1 MKTYQDAERLVRVI
15 EVYDQAKA
23 SMDKVLQSD
32 ASNVRKVEQLK
43 EIVLRADKEV
53 ENILH
58 AQKKDS
64 SVEEHSPPLFFN
76 SVKQMMQFDLLT
88 SSAI

>member
-1 MKTYQDAERLVRVI
+1 MKTNQDAKRLVRVI
-15 EVYDQAKA
+15 EIYDQAKA

-32 ASNVRKVEQLK
+32 ASDVRKVEQLK

-58 AQKKDS
+58 AQKKVP
-64 SVEEHSPPLFFN
+64 SVE
-76 SVKQMMQFDLLT
+76 
-88 SSAI
+88 

>member
-1 MKTYQDAERLVRVI
+1 MKTNQDAEKLVRAI
-15 EVYDQAKA
+15 EVFDQAKA

-32 ASNVRKVEQLK
+32 ASDVRKVEQLQ

-58 AQKKDS
+58 AQKKVP
-64 SVEEHSPPLFFN
+64 SVE
-76 SVKQMMQFDLLT
+76 
-88 SSAI
+88 

>member
-1 MKTYQDAERLVRVI
+1 MKTSQDAKRLVRVI
-15 EVYDQAKA
+15 EIYDQAKA

-32 ASNVRKVEQLK
+32 ASDVRKVEQLQ

-58 AQKKDS
+58 AQKKVP
-64 SVEEHSPPLFFN
+64 SVE
-76 SVKQMMQFDLLT
+76 
-88 SSAI
+88 